1 MLVSARSYDDFEVV
15 SDFLSNPQP
24 DNQARIRRRG
34 QRFPNGSILWTYQHT
49 VRTVKNEQMLELRT
63 SLNQRD
69 YWVWLQLLFSLFY
82 SHLAPCSQQLYV
94 IVNKHYSVVV
104 YSASKQ

>member
-1 MLVSARSYDDFEVV
+1 MRASHDSHRLLLLRLSDSLVSARSYDDFEVV
-15 SDFLSNPQP
+15 SDFLANPQP

-49 VRTVKNEQMLELRT
+49 VRTVKNDQMLELRT

-69 YWVWLQLLFSLFY
+69 YWVWLQLLLSLLFSSL
-82 SHLAPCSQQLYV
+82 LAPMQ
-94 IVNKHYSVVV
+94 
-104 YSASKQ
+104 